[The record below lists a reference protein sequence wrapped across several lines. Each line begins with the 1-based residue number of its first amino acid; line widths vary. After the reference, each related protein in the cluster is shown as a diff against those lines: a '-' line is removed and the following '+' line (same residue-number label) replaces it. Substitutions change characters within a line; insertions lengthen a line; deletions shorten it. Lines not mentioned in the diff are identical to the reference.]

1 MIFLFFR
8 SISQSDLS
16 HKSEQSNSVH
26 IEIKNMS
33 KSQDHL
39 AANIGLQ
46 QSHGRPLRSSSSSS
60 RRSSIVSEGLIN
72 QNQQMGQA
80 SVSVVN
86 LKHSSVDNLPQQV
99 ASGAP
104 PGGKTRY
111 LSPNRQTFGQ
121 PTKSQIL
128 RPNSLLP
135 GRMVMGIKARTT
147 SNPKLK
153 SHSVENLIQTDPSN
167 TVLG

>member
-1 MIFLFFR
+1 MVFIHFR

-16 HKSEQSNSVH
+16 HKSEPSNSVH

-39 AANIGLQ
+39 AATLGPVQGQHAQ
-46 QSHGRPLRSSSSSS
+46 QVGRPLRSSSSSS
-60 RRSSIVSEGLIN
+60 RRSSIVSEG
-72 QNQQMGQA
+72 QQGQLQLQLGQQA
-80 SVSVVN
+80 AASSVSVVN

-135 GRMVMGIKARTT
+135 G
-147 SNPKLK
+147 
-153 SHSVENLIQTDPSN
+153 SVFIVVEF
-167 TVLG
+167 G